1 MSTFVLVHDAWHAG
15 QVWDRVVP
23 GLEAAGHTGL
33 APSLTGHGPSRA
45 LLGPEVGLQTHVDDI
60 AGLLE
65 SQQLEEIVLVGH
77 GYAGLIIEGVADRVP
92 ERIAQLVYL
101 DAMIPADG
109 EAAVDIDAPTRE
121 RVERAAGTDE
131 PWRTTP
137 DPPDAGGHFGVEDPE
152 DLRWLGTFIGDESAR
167 CFQQSVRIRNPRTFR
182 IPRAHIDC
190 LRGPSPQAARRPL
203 PERQPNGS
211 PAVVWPFDA
220 GHDCMVSA
228 PAALV
233 ELLLRFTPK
242 PS

>member
-121 RVERAAGTDE
+121 RVERAAGTDAMAHH
-131 PWRTTP
+131 PG
-137 DPPDAGGHFGVEDPE
+137 PPGRRRALRCGGP
-152 DLRWLGTFIGDESAR
+152 
-167 CFQQSVRIRNPRTFR
+167 
-182 IPRAHIDC
+182 
-190 LRGPSPQAARRPL
+190 RGPSLAWHVHRRRVRPL
-203 PERQPNGS
+203 L
-211 PAVVWPFDA
+211 PAVRAHPQPTDLPHPARAHRLPTGSLPA
-220 GHDCMVSA
+220 GCTASVA
-228 PAALV
+228 
-233 ELLLRFTPK
+233 
-242 PS
+242 